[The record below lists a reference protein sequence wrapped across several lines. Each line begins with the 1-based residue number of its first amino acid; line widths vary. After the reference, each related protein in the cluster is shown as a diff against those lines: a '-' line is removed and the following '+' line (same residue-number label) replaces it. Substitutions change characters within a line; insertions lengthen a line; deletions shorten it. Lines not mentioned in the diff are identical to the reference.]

1 MSSDNIQV
9 AIRAR
14 PSIEREVKKKLGDNW
29 TIQKNIIFQVD
40 DNGVRCNEPYSF
52 DCIFNVDKTNKDIYN
67 TSVKPLISS
76 AMEGFNSTIFA
87 YGQTSSG
94 KTHTMLGSET
104 SPGIMQIAVEEIFSI
119 IMNNSDRKY
128 LIRISYLEIYNEKVN
143 DLLCAEHTD
152 MKVREDRDGNH
163 FVESKEEV
171 ASNPSQVF
179 ALMRQGNKNR
189 KVGCTDMNERSSRS
203 HTIFKIMIE
212 AKTSALQSH
221 AATVSTLNFVDL
233 AGSERISQ
241 TKAAGVR
248 MKEGVHINKSLST
261 LGMVIRQLSDQEKFI
276 SFRDSKLT
284 RLLQHALGGNAKTL
298 VIATI
303 TLTSVE
309 ETNSTLAFA
318 QRAKAIKNQPIVNE
332 VNTTD
337 QVQAELYALLKSEY
351 AEKIRQLEFNNKCQ
365 IEELQQKL
373 NAIACFEGTRTE
385 NRRRTFSAFDFPKET
400 SALPIITPVM
410 KLNRFVKRQPLPII
424 NENKPLNVT
433 EQDSDLETTVSSRL
447 SVSEESLCQKNTLDP
462 KVEQIEEELG
472 SKEEQIQELKEQNSK
487 YKEEM
492 EILQAEFDA
501 MKQKYEATQE
511 EYSNFKI
518 QHSPNLKQRYED
530 LENSYVSLKEF
541 TRLEKHCRVSI
552 SGPEEV
558 LQAQVTELKAANEE
572 LQQKL
577 AASDEEVTNLKKSNN
592 KLERLNKT
600 LDTEKNKLAEINNQ
614 LETDFQF
621 QRDHDQKVFKD
632 REQMLLKRIEDMESK
647 GVQPKRD
654 IGTGNITELHQQIVA
669 QKQEIKRLQDVVA
682 MKEQEIIEKNILI
695 YEYDEKM
702 LEAVE
707 QKSIAEPGM
716 PATGGNFMETPDKT
730 NNELN
735 KLTLSIFNLEQDLD
749 KYKKQLLD
757 KEMEINGL
765 IATIKNKDSE
775 IALIKSEKK
784 TIEKEQLDKL
794 EEIKQMNGQLEE
806 LLKEKEIMRNQHL
819 DEIQKI
825 TQAKNALI
833 LKYDTLL
840 SKYKQTIDGWEMI
853 KQSQSEELITLNAN
867 IMNKEKWYQEQ
878 EQAIGQLKTEIADK
892 IKELEENGSQIE
904 TIKKERD
911 EHLKT
916 IEELRAEIVNV
927 TKVLEARETQMKTIS
942 QDSYEK
948 VQNIDKSNDD
958 IIRVTQIL
966 EEKESQME
974 KMRQEKDQHIDK
986 LQAEII
992 NITEVLKE
1000 KESQIEI
1007 IRHESDDK
1015 ENNIS
1020 KLKEEIISIT
1030 KKLEEKESQ
1039 MVITRKEND
1048 EKDQNIDG
1056 LKAEINNVSKM
1067 LKEKESQIEI
1077 IRQESEGKENN
1088 ISKLKEEIIIT
1099 TKELEE
1105 KESQMLIMKKE
1116 NDEKDQNID
1125 RLKAEI
1131 NSFSDVLKEK
1141 ESELDIIRQ
1150 ENKDN
1155 ENNISKLKEQIT
1167 FITKELDETML
1178 EIKVIR
1184 EENSQN
1190 VKSLKEKENEL
1201 LALKTRMKNLSK
1213 YENKITSLTDEHKQQ
1228 VHALEI
1234 SYKEQIN
1241 LLSNKIEDKDL
1252 ELKEERVKYEN
1263 LLMITEEQKQD
1274 ILRTRTEIS
1283 KIQTYVEELTE
1294 MHANSN
1300 EERAMERTE
1309 LKDQLQLFAQENES
1323 LAKSLEESSNSIM
1336 KAQDQH
1342 CKQINELHMMIQKSE
1357 ETILELENNLIRLR
1371 EENLSLTHTIKL
1383 NDNKISELNG
1393 EIDKLMHQTNG
1404 VYAQN
1409 PCVGSLNKHVLDKDV
1424 EIQKLRSQVEALSK
1438 ENKTKLDD
1446 MERRELEWIHDV
1458 DEKDREISELKTEI
1472 VNLTRQISTEELTLL
1487 WEGMRMKD
1495 QKLQELENINKQLE
1509 QVAAENEK
1517 SLQASVMKESLLQQQ
1532 MEDLKADYE
1541 QRMEQLEKEAQM
1553 ELNVKMNDLNNL
1565 EKVAATKGKELEQLK
1580 EQNYRKEI
1588 DDLNK
1593 HMNRINKVKESF
1605 SNLFTELLA
1614 CVKKSDLEIENLI
1627 SESSIPVDVSDAKI
1641 QVPSPNQKSPRD
1653 EVKAMQA
1660 IIIAT
1665 QNVLGKQNRLAKT
1678 LAGQNKQL
1686 CATIEMI
1693 YEKLEET
1700 NDEVTDLHNALE
1712 TKQLAN
1718 RMLNEENE
1726 TYKSDMMLTLNRM
1739 EETILQN
1746 TALNKHIEHINSCIA
1761 NFKSNEITYTQKIS
1775 DMLAKLDAKEATIIS
1790 LSQQNNDLENHLK
1803 KARNEKKKQR
1813 EELDTQRET
1822 IAKLQ
1827 SNIQSLQT
1835 CKPVSSDKA
1844 RADKYFKESVDL
1856 SKKLI
1861 LANQCVSKLN
1871 CEAENHQIEVSKMA
1885 KQIRDLDQKAKS
1897 YKQKYSELLIE
1908 INDRDNKLDE
1918 LLKKYQEAV
1927 EMITVMKE
1935 KKMNTSQLK
1944 EEPRPRSPQELR
1956 KLKRQSLQDKCRN
1969 VDSCEICKIH
1979 EETIERSNKDIEKLT
1994 KECASKDEQI
2004 GKLLKQV
2011 DHLETL
2017 MNEENDEIIKLQNQ
2031 LSLFEGPTVD
2041 KIKELSKELQETK
2054 DELVT
2059 TRKKYRDSLLNIR
2072 DKDFNISLY
2081 EKEVQQLKKKLKED
2095 SRSKQL
2101 LQDKYRNVDSCKICK
2116 IHEGTIERTNKDIE
2130 KLAKECTSKDE
2141 QIEKLRKQIDHL
2153 ETLMNEENDEIV
2165 KLQNQLSV
2173 FEGPTADKIKEL
2185 SKELQETKNELVITK
2200 KKYQDSLI
2208 DTKDKDTNI
2217 SMYEKEIQELQQKL
2231 KEFNLLKMDTD
2242 VLNIAINLH
2251 ENIQLLKND
2260 KVPEWLLARIYT
2272 VEKSCA
2278 DIKDYLSKNLIQ
2290 NSTVFHKLHT
2300 KYRQLESL
2308 ARLRRSENIE
2318 LKKRLGIPPD
2328 DPVV

>member
-1 MSSDNIQV
+1 
-9 AIRAR
+9 
-14 PSIEREVKKKLGDNW
+14 
-29 TIQKNIIFQVD
+29 
-40 DNGVRCNEPYSF
+40 
-52 DCIFNVDKTNKDIYN
+52 
-67 TSVKPLISS
+67 
-76 AMEGFNSTIFA
+76 
-87 YGQTSSG
+87 
-94 KTHTMLGSET
+94 
-104 SPGIMQIAVEEIFSI
+104 
-119 IMNNSDRKY
+119 
-128 LIRISYLEIYNEKVN
+128 
-143 DLLCAEHTD
+143 
-152 MKVREDRDGNH
+152 
-163 FVESKEEV
+163 
-171 ASNPSQVF
+171 
-179 ALMRQGNKNR
+179 
-189 KVGCTDMNERSSRS
+189 
-203 HTIFKIMIE
+203 
-212 AKTSALQSH
+212 
-221 AATVSTLNFVDL
+221 
-233 AGSERISQ
+233 
-241 TKAAGVR
+241 
-248 MKEGVHINKSLST
+248 
-261 LGMVIRQLSDQEKFI
+261 
-276 SFRDSKLT
+276 
-284 RLLQHALGGNAKTL
+284 
-298 VIATI
+298 
-303 TLTSVE
+303 
-309 ETNSTLAFA
+309 
-318 QRAKAIKNQPIVNE
+318 
-332 VNTTD
+332 
-337 QVQAELYALLKSEY
+337 
-351 AEKIRQLEFNNKCQ
+351 
-365 IEELQQKL
+365 
-373 NAIACFEGTRTE
+373 
-385 NRRRTFSAFDFPKET
+385 
-400 SALPIITPVM
+400 
-410 KLNRFVKRQPLPII
+410 
-424 NENKPLNVT
+424 
-433 EQDSDLETTVSSRL
+433 
-447 SVSEESLCQKNTLDP
+447 
-462 KVEQIEEELG
+462 
-472 SKEEQIQELKEQNSK
+472 
-487 YKEEM
+487 
-492 EILQAEFDA
+492 
-501 MKQKYEATQE
+501 
-511 EYSNFKI
+511 
-518 QHSPNLKQRYED
+518 
-530 LENSYVSLKEF
+530 
-541 TRLEKHCRVSI
+541 
-552 SGPEEV
+552 
-558 LQAQVTELKAANEE
+558 
-572 LQQKL
+572 
-577 AASDEEVTNLKKSNN
+577 
-592 KLERLNKT
+592 
-600 LDTEKNKLAEINNQ
+600 
-614 LETDFQF
+614 
-621 QRDHDQKVFKD
+621 
-632 REQMLLKRIEDMESK
+632 
-647 GVQPKRD
+647 
-654 IGTGNITELHQQIVA
+654 
-669 QKQEIKRLQDVVA
+669 
-682 MKEQEIIEKNILI
+682 
-695 YEYDEKM
+695 
-702 LEAVE
+702 
-707 QKSIAEPGM
+707 
-716 PATGGNFMETPDKT
+716 
-730 NNELN
+730 
-735 KLTLSIFNLEQDLD
+735 
-749 KYKKQLLD
+749 
-757 KEMEINGL
+757 
-765 IATIKNKDSE
+765 
-775 IALIKSEKK
+775 
-784 TIEKEQLDKL
+784 
-794 EEIKQMNGQLEE
+794 
-806 LLKEKEIMRNQHL
+806 MRNQHL

-833 LKYDTLL
+833 LKYDMLL
-840 SKYKQTIDGWEMI
+840 SEYKQTIDGWEMI
-853 KQSQSEELITLNAN
+853 KQSQNEELITLNAN

-892 IKELEENGSQIE
+892 IRELEENGSQIE

-927 TKVLEARETQMKTIS
+927 TKVLEARETQIKTIS
-942 QDSYEK
+942 QDIYEN

-966 EEKESQME
+966 VENESQME

-986 LQAEII
+986 LQAEIN

-1039 MVITRKEND
+1039 MVITR
-1048 EKDQNIDG
+1048 
-1056 LKAEINNVSKM
+1056 
-1067 LKEKESQIEI
+1067 
-1077 IRQESEGKENN
+1077 
-1088 ISKLKEEIIIT
+1088 
-1099 TKELEE
+1099 
-1105 KESQMLIMKKE
+1105 KE

-1178 EIKVIR
+1178 EIKMIR

-1201 LALKTRMKNLSK
+1201 VALKTRMKNLSK
-1213 YENKITSLTDEHKQQ
+1213 HEHKITSLTDEHKKQ

-1241 LLSNKIEDKDL
+1241 LLTNKIEDKDL
-1252 ELKEERVKYEN
+1252 ELKEERVKHEN

-1294 MHANSN
+1294 MHAKSN

-1323 LAKSLEESSNSIM
+1323 LTKSLEESSNSIM

-1393 EIDKLMHQTNG
+1393 EIDKLMCQTNG

-1541 QRMEQLEKEAQM
+1541 QRMEELEKEAQM

-1565 EKVAATKGKELEQLK
+1565 EKVAATNGKEFEQLK

-1593 HMNRINKVKESF
+1593 HINRINKVKESF

-1665 QNVLGKQNRLAKT
+1665 QNVLDKQNRLAKT

-1775 DMLAKLDAKEATIIS
+1775 DMLAKLEAKEATIIS
-1790 LSQQNNDLENHLK
+1790 LLQQNNDLENHLK

-1969 VDSCEICKIH
+1969 VDCKYH
-1979 EETIERSNKDIEKLT
+1979 
-1994 KECASKDEQI
+1994 
-2004 GKLLKQV
+2004 
-2011 DHLETL
+2011 H
-2017 MNEENDEIIKLQNQ
+2017 
-2031 LSLFEGPTVD
+2031 
-2041 KIKELSKELQETK
+2041 
-2054 DELVT
+2054 
-2059 TRKKYRDSLLNIR
+2059 
-2072 DKDFNISLY
+2072 
-2081 EKEVQQLKKKLKED
+2081 
-2095 SRSKQL
+2095 
-2101 LQDKYRNVDSCKICK
+2101 
-2116 IHEGTIERTNKDIE
+2116 
-2130 KLAKECTSKDE
+2130 
-2141 QIEKLRKQIDHL
+2141 
-2153 ETLMNEENDEIV
+2153 
-2165 KLQNQLSV
+2165 
-2173 FEGPTADKIKEL
+2173 
-2185 SKELQETKNELVITK
+2185 
-2200 KKYQDSLI
+2200 
-2208 DTKDKDTNI
+2208 
-2217 SMYEKEIQELQQKL
+2217 
-2231 KEFNLLKMDTD
+2231 
-2242 VLNIAINLH
+2242 
-2251 ENIQLLKND
+2251 
-2260 KVPEWLLARIYT
+2260 
-2272 VEKSCA
+2272 
-2278 DIKDYLSKNLIQ
+2278 
-2290 NSTVFHKLHT
+2290 
-2300 KYRQLESL
+2300 
-2308 ARLRRSENIE
+2308 
-2318 LKKRLGIPPD
+2318 
-2328 DPVV
+2328 